1 MTSWS
6 WTPSPFTESAA
17 IICNAEGKTGYS
29 CDYEVEVITHDQS
42 GDIAGAVSGSSE
54 MGAGDQGMA
63 EAMVTSAKTSF
74 HWEKVL
80 LEVKTVDVFS
90 YRLAMSW
97 KNRFAP
103 WMSMGR

>member
-1 MTSWS
+1 MLFLTHKFLAFFQ
-6 WTPSPFTESAA
+6 TVRLALDVNDSAVMQDA
-17 IICNAEGKTGYS
+17 VQDGGGDGDVGKDLVPLG
-29 CDYEVEVITHDQS
+29 E
-42 GDIAGAVSGSSE
+42 
-54 MGAGDQGMA
+54 
-63 EAMVTSAKTSF
+63 
-74 HWEKVL
+74 L